1 MKLVFAE
8 DGSATAV
15 DAWNRAEVVCSS
27 RLVYPEA
34 RAAAAA
40 AYRAGRVDAGG
51 MRAAVERIDSL
62 YDELRRL
69 ALDAALARNAGDLAE
84 AHALRG
90 YDAVH
95 LASAISIADPG
106 LVVATWDRQ
115 LATAALRV
123 GFAVMPP
130 TA

>member
-8 DGSATAV
+8 DGSAAAA

-40 AYRAGRVDAGG
+40 AHRTGRLDAGG
-51 MRAAVERIDSL
+51 LRAAAERIDSL

-69 ALDAALARNAGDLAE
+69 AMDAALARDAGDLAE
-84 AHALRG
+84 AHGLRG

-95 LASAISIADPG
+95 LASAISVADPG

-115 LATAALRV
+115 LGTAALRV
-123 GFAVMPP
+123 GFAVLPS